1 MDTIVARYQ
10 WNVEELTKA
19 YRWHLGLYARPV
31 FRVAFWLLL
40 FLICVVGTFLFI
52 FESKRDGAIAVGIGG
67 FFLIS
72 LTAAAAWLARRQI
85 RRDPNQNAEIECRL
99 SPEEFQIIAP
109 RSGWKAEW
117 SLLFKTVE
125 TPDGLLLYFVPQA
138 FFWLPRSSFTS
149 DMEYLSA
156 VQLAK
161 KNSKRFVEC
170 PSPRKHSSILRGFRF
185 RLQNLLWT
193 TFWVCAWAAAL
204 SHLITF
210 VRDHRPLQG
219 IPWWSLTLHVWFP
232 LFIVVWSPA
241 VAIGALFNRARRGA
255 LIGLT
260 PVAVIFALVLSI
272 IVGQ

>member
-10 WNVEELTKA
+10 WNIEELTKA

-31 FRVAFWLLL
+31 FRFALWLLL
-40 FLICVVGTFLFI
+40 FLICVVGTFIFI

-72 LTAAAAWLARRQI
+72 LAAAAPWLARRQI
-85 RRDPNQNAEIECRL
+85 RRDPNQNAEIEYRL
-99 SPEEFQIIAP
+99 TPEDIQIIAP
-109 RSGWKAEW
+109 RSSGKADW

-138 FFWLPRSSFTS
+138 FFWLPRSSFRS

-161 KNSKRFVEC
+161 MNSKKFVEC
-170 PSPRKHSSILRGFRF
+170 LSSQRHSSTLPGFRF

-193 TFWVCAWAAAL
+193 TFWVCVWAAAL

-210 VRDHRPLQG
+210 VRDNRPLQG
-219 IPWWSLTLHVWFP
+219 ISWWSLTLHVWFP
-232 LFIVVWSPA
+232 LLIVVWSPA
-241 VAIGALFNRARRGA
+241 VAIGALFNRAHRGA
-255 LIGLT
+255 FIGLI
-260 PVAVIFALVLSI
+260 PVAVIFALVLLI
-272 IVGQ
+272 ILG